1 MLEIEHLSV
10 AYGHVSAVRDVSLH
24 VEEGETVGL
33 IGPNGA
39 GKTSVLNAIV
49 GLAPVVGGEIRFLG
63 EPLSNRSTEYIVK
76 SGISMVA
83 EGRQVFTRLTVE
95 ENLLLAAGTAGHK
108 GREALDGVTERFPI
122 LARYRALP
130 AGQLSGGEQQMLVIG
145 RALLSRP
152 RILMLDEPSLGLA
165 PRIVGEV
172 FDIISDL
179 KDEGV
184 TVLLVEQN
192 AARTIAM
199 VDRTYVM
206 TNGTIHTLT
215 AGDRMDS
222 TEELITAYLGSARKK
237 TA

>member
-1 MLEIEHLSV
+1 MLEIENLSV
-10 AYGHVSAVRDVSLH
+10 AYGHVSAVRDVSLN
-24 VEEGETVGL
+24 VAEGETVGL

-39 GKTSVLNAIV
+39 GKTSVLKAIV
-49 GLAPVVGGEIRFLG
+49 GLAPIVGGEVHFMG
-63 EPLSNRSTEYIVK
+63 APLSNRSTEHIVR

-95 ENLLLAAGTAGHK
+95 ENLVLAAKTAGHK
-108 GREALDGVTERFPI
+108 GSAALDGVTDRFPI
-122 LARYRALP
+122 LRKYRALP

-145 RALLSRP
+145 RALLSKP
-152 RILMLDEPSLGLA
+152 KILILDEPSLGLA

-172 FDIISDL
+172 FDIIADL
-179 KDEGV
+179 KSEGV

-206 TNGTIHTLT
+206 TNGTMRVLT
-215 AGDRMDS
+215 AIDKLES
-222 TEELITAYLGSARKK
+222 TEELIAAYLGSSREPS
-237 TA
+237 T